1 MKVLTLIYIV
11 LYVSHIF
18 LGPYF
23 IWDFLYEG
31 KVKWAS
37 KSWSEVA
44 RQSLKITYVSY
55 LLIALLNQFPSA
67 ETFLLAL
74 LLSFFAIIGYS
85 IQFHNSKY
93 FPLGIFDHLFFLSP
107 ILYLYFHYKI
117 DIFSYVP
124 SFLSLVVCLYLIVF
138 FFTYKTLYKGK
149 ETHKGNLGFL

>member
-1 MKVLTLIYIV
+1 MKLLTLIYIV

-44 RQSLKITYVSY
+44 RRSLKMTYVSY

-67 ETFLLAL
+67 ETFLVAF
-74 LLSFFAIIGYS
+74 LLSFLAIIGYS
-85 IQFHNSKY
+85 IQYHNSKY
-93 FPLGIFDHLFFLSP
+93 FSLGIFDHLFFLSP
-107 ILYLYFHYKI
+107 VLYLYFHYKI
-117 DIFSYVP
+117 DIASYVP
-124 SFLSLVVCLYLIVF
+124 SFLSLVVCVYLIFF
-138 FFTYKTLYKGK
+138 FFTYKTLYEIK
-149 ETHKGNLGFL
+149 